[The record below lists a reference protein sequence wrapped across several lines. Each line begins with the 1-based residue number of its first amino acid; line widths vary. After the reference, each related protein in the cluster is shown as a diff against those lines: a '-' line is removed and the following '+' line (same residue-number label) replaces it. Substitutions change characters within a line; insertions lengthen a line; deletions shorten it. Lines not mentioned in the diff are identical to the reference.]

1 MKSHNFLGLVFLV
14 GLMAATAAIA
24 DTTSSTDDQ
33 TYRKSMEVYQ
43 ANEEAY
49 HNELVANEK
58 TRQTFAVVAAAVVAG
73 LIFFIL
79 IPAWREQR
87 ALTAIASQNQKLL
100 EEIRDLLRKNAIE
113 PNKSATM
120 TFAGSSAT
128 AQPRAPASA
137 SMLLLRPR

>member
-49 HNELVANEK
+49 HNELVADEK

-128 AQPRAPASA
+128 EQPRAPASA

>member
-14 GLMAATAAIA
+14 GLLAATAAIA

-58 TRQTFAVVAAAVVAG
+58 TRQAFAVVGGAVVAG

-79 IPAWREQR
+79 IPAWRGQK
-87 ALTAIASQNQKLL
+87 ALTAIASQNQKIL
-100 EEIRDLLRKNAIE
+100 EEIRDLLRKNLVE
-113 PNKSATM
+113 PNKSAT
-120 TFAGSSAT
+120 TAPAGTSAT
-128 AQPRAPASA
+128 EQPRAPASA
-137 SMLLLRPR
+137 SLLNLRPR